1 MIDAD
6 QALTKA
12 RQISRYPVVD
22 PHDLS
27 GLPDDLRV
35 RIQEIGARSGFV
47 PNVFLAMAH
56 RPDEA
61 RAFFAYHD
69 AVMERSGG
77 LSKADRE
84 LIVVATSAANRCP
97 YCVVAHGAIARVRT
111 KNPHI
116 ADQVATHWPSAELTD
131 RQRAMLDAAVKL
143 AVQPWDFGESDRE
156 SLRGHGFSDEDIWDI
171 AAVTALFGLSNR
183 MAHVMALRPNDE
195 FYLLGRIPRAGRERS
210 GDPAAST
217 REAAEA

>member
-1 MIDAD
+1 MADA
-6 QALTKA
+6 AHPVTEV
-12 RQISRYPVVD
+12 RQISRYPAAD
-22 PHDLS
+22 PSHLDA
-27 GLPDDLRV
+27 LPDDLRA
-35 RIQEIGARSGFV
+35 RIQEIQTRSGFV

-69 AVMERSGG
+69 AVMERPGG

-97 YCVVAHGAIARVRT
+97 YCVIAHGAIARVRT

-116 ADQVATHWPSAELTD
+116 ADQVATHWPSADLTD

-143 AVQPWDFGESDRE
+143 AERPWDFGEPDRE
-156 SLRGHGFSDEDIWDI
+156 SLHAHGFSDEDVWDI

-195 FYLLGRIPRAGRERS
+195 FYLLGRLPRAARDRV
-210 GDPAAST
+210 GDPDAAAQ
-217 REAAEA
+217 EVAKP